1 MTCRPSAC
9 WTTGHDRTPALPG
22 SRSAPTFVLVFDNT
36 SVPVYAAGKADGA
49 WDIAEVHRLPPDL
62 ASTIPRLAQQ
72 SPTPESAPA
81 ST

>member
-1 MTCRPSAC
+1 VPPQRLL
-9 WTTGHDRTPALPG
+9 DRRT
-22 SRSAPTFVLVFDNT
+22 RSHAHFAWFAQRADLVLVYDNT
-36 SVPVYAAGKADGA
+36 NVPVHAAAKADGT